1 MLWYWIKCCVQV
13 LVRFGSLTSCQVIA
27 DLQVKDRFKF
37 KDYLHVGIFPKYDA
51 TLSRSRVFQ
60 GYEFLV
66 VLLSNIITIIDSK
79 SSAVSNK

>member
-1 MLWYWIKCCVQV
+1 MLWYGIKFCVHV
-13 LVRFGSLTSCQVIA
+13 LVRFRSLTSCQVIA

-51 TLSRSRVFQ
+51 TLSRSRVFR

-66 VLLSNIITIIDSK
+66 VLLLDSTGIIDSK
-79 SSAVSNK
+79 

>member
-51 TLSRSRVFQ
+51 TLSRSRVFR

-66 VLLSNIITIIDSK
+66 LLPSNSTLIIDRK
-79 SSAVSNK
+79 